1 MIMHL
6 SGVEWLLIVSVGPI
20 QRIFVI
26 DGLIYVVP
34 KDLFDGTVTQLPRC
48 LSAI

>member
-1 MIMHL
+1 MRIQHNHAL
-6 SGVEWLLIVSVGPI
+6 SGVELLPVVSVGAM

-34 KDLFDGTVTQLPRC
+34 KDLFDGTV
-48 LSAI
+48 I